1 MEILYDTMVRGFI
14 QNADR
19 VEFNL
24 DSSTFYLS
32 NFEQV
37 NLSSRS
43 LNFLIYKMI
52 TIALTVRGINKKKS
66 I

>member
-1 MEILYDTMVRGFI
+1 MEILYDIMVRGFI

-37 NLSSRS
+37 NLTSIS
-43 LNFLIYKMI
+43 LNFLIYKM
-52 TIALTVRGINKKKS
+52 TMIALMVTGINKKKS

>member
-37 NLSSRS
+37 NLTSRS

-52 TIALTVRGINKKKS
+52 RTALTVTGINKKKS

>member
-1 MEILYDTMVRGFI
+1 MEILYDIMVRGFI

-37 NLSSRS
+37 NLTSIS
-43 LNFLIYKMI
+43 LNFLIYKM
-52 TIALTVRGINKKKS
+52 TMIALMVTGINKKTS